1 MCSNS
6 ITIYSP
12 APFPKPS
19 WLMVAIND
27 YEERRSR
34 REAKRKLR
42 GEAKIVPQKSAFLTF
57 LGILA
62 IVTAMSTG
70 IHSTIMVP
78 IMRSIARDEIDD
90 RIKELKEEQL
100 KDIKESIRDL
110 EYKVNGRFDRMG
122 DSITS
127 TMRDLST
134 QIHTLQKT
142 VEGK

>member
-1 MCSNS
+1 
-6 ITIYSP
+6 
-12 APFPKPS
+12 
-19 WLMVAIND
+19 
-27 YEERRSR
+27 
-34 REAKRKLR
+34 
-42 GEAKIVPQKSAFLTF
+42 
-57 LGILA
+57 
-62 IVTAMSTG
+62 
-70 IHSTIMVP
+70 MVP